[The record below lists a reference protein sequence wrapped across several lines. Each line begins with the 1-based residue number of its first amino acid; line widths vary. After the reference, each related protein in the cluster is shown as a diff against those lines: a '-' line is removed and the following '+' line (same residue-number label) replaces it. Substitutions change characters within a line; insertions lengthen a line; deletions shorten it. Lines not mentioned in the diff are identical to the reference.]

1 MSDAGNG
8 NGKKPLRYSVRGKD
22 TRFFSGEGVDELVAI
37 SMTLAQELWVVKE
50 RLAAYE
56 TLATK
61 KKIFTT
67 KEIEGFT
74 FTPAQ
79 RAKMDA
85 ESQAFIDRVFFTL
98 RERVE
103 GLAADPDEPPTPKE
117 P

>member
-1 MSDAGNG
+1 MTSGGD
-8 NGKKPLRYSVRGKD
+8 GKKPLRYSVRGKKSQ
-22 TRFFSGEGVDELVAI
+22 FFSAEGVDELVSITMA
-37 SMTLAQELWVVKE
+37 LAQELWVVKE

-56 TLATK
+56 ALATK
-61 KKIFTT
+61 KKVFTQ
-67 KEIEGFT
+67 KELESFK

-85 ESQAFIDRVFFTL
+85 ESQAFIDRIFFVL

-103 GLAADPDEPPTPKE
+103 GLAADPDEPAPPRE

>member
-1 MSDAGNG
+1 MSTADAD
-8 NGKKPLRYSVRGKD
+8 KKPLRYSVRGKD
-22 TRFFSGEGVDELVAI
+22 TRFFSAEGVDELVAI
-37 SMTLAQELWVVKE
+37 SMALAQELWVVKE

-56 TLATK
+56 ALAAK
-61 KKIFTT
+61 KKVFTA
-67 KEIEGFT
+67 KEIEGFK
-74 FTPAQ
+74 FTPTQ

-103 GLAADPDEPPTPKE
+103 GLAADPDEPAPPKE